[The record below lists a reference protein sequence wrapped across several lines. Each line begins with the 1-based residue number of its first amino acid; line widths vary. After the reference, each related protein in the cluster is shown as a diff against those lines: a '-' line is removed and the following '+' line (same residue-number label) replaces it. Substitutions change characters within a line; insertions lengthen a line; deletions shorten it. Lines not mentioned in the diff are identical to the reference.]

1 MQIGIRALDE
11 SLNLQKIKK
20 PLIHCINNSSEKLK
34 ESIINYNGNPLFTNL
49 LKEYQ
54 EEMKIVAM
62 NYPADT
68 STQQKYLTKKI
79 NECTNENH
87 MIFLNHRMKQLKVIE
102 SKRTNR
108 EFFLMIFGKDDKET
122 MDNKNLVLSVS
133 RLLEV
138 YDIDIIKKIKIC
150 RKLNNM
156 NSSVN

>member
-1 MQIGIRALDE
+1 
-11 SLNLQKIKK
+11 
-20 PLIHCINNSSEKLK
+20 
-34 ESIINYNGNPLFTNL
+34 
-49 LKEYQ
+49 
-54 EEMKIVAM
+54 MKIVAM